1 MQTPEQARL
10 TEELRRKMAAL
21 QAEGR
26 PVPVPNLAKLGLTN
40 GHDRMEA
47 AGAVP
52 APLPYESI
60 IESICGVA
68 DDSQEVEQYDGT
80 LGVTTAFVAARQSA
94 AAQVQW
100 NDNLATIFTNPGNVS
115 GVRWGSV

>member
-47 AGAVP
+47 AG
-52 APLPYESI
+52 S
-60 IESICGVA
+60 G
-68 DDSQEVEQYDGT
+68 GT
-80 LGVTTAFVAARQSA
+80 AELLRA
-94 AAQVQW
+94 AAAPFACQ
-100 NDNLATIFTNPGNVS
+100 A
-115 GVRWGSV
+115 